1 MKVLCHEF
9 EQKVLCHEFE
19 NYRIFNLVTILGL
32 GHELSNLRII
42 IFHKKSRKQ
51 AFSSR
56 CSVDPKT
63 KFENSVIR
71 DK

>member
-1 MKVLCHEF
+1 M
-9 EQKVLCHEFE
+9 KVLCHEFE

-51 AFSSR
+51 VFFP
-56 CSVDPKT
+56 V
-63 KFENSVIR
+63 VQ
-71 DK
+71 